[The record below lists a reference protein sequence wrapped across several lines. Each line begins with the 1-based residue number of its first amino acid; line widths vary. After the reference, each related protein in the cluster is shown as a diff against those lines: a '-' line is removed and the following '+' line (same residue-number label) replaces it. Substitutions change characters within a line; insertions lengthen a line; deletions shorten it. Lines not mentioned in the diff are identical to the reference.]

1 MLYYLCTFQPGDE
14 VLKINDEPRL
24 TPLENE
30 LKRASDFAR
39 NLAAC
44 GALQTLLE
52 RLEDAETALHLA
64 ETDKEYYEEN
74 KEILPEI
81 KKDIEDIELLL
92 IEFATSEVMFN
103 LTGGITA

>member
-1 MLYYLCTFQPGDE
+1 GDE
-14 VLKINDEPRL
+14 VLKINEEPRL

-30 LKRASDFAR
+30 LKRASDFAK

-52 RLEDAETALHLA
+52 RLEDAEAALHLA
-64 ETDKEYYEEN
+64 ETDQEYYDDN
-74 KEILPEI
+74 REILPEI

-92 IEFATSEVMFN
+92 VEFVTSNIMFN
-103 LTGGITA
+103 LAGGITA